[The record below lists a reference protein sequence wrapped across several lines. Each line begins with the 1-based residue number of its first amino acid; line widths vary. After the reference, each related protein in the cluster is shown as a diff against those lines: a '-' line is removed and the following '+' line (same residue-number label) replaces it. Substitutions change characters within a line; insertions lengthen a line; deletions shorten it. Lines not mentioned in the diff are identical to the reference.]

1 MQDINRHAGTRH
13 AGTCHASHCHASNC
27 HASIDPFFLIGASG
41 FIGLYCLLD
50 WRLPSN
56 QETQQTLSNLP
67 GAQHEDVVK
76 LLDNSGASNP
86 GWKPRAPQ
94 ETMLSGAKIVR
105 NQSIAEK
112 YLSRHQRLAMR
123 CIAEGRGAGPHPR

>member
-1 MQDINRHAGTRH
+1 MPVIAMP
-13 AGTCHASHCHASNC
+13 ASTL
-27 HASIDPFFLIGASG
+27 FVIGASG
-41 FIGLYCLLD
+41 FIGLHCLLD

-56 QETQQTLSNLP
+56 QETQQTLLNLP
-67 GAQHEDVVK
+67 GAQREKVVK

-86 GWKPRAPQ
+86 GWKPRSPQ
-94 ETMLSGAKIVR
+94 AAMLSGARSVR